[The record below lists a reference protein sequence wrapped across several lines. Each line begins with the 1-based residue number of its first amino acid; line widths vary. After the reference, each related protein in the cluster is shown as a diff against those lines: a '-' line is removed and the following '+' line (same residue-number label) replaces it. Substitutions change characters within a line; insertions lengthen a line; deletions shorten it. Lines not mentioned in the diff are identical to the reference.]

1 MLDQMRLAV
10 ILCAVLALLAG
21 CAGTNDRYRPQADA
35 TAQADPSLARGA
47 RAPGEVVL
55 RGEASPRT
63 HGPIELD
70 GRYTVRFQQY
80 APEDARMDFSGQTSF
95 VVTLQRRD
103 RRPAVRLFHAARAT
117 GRRTVTLHGRYLV
130 DVSFGDFPYV
140 LRLSPV
146 RR

>member
-1 MLDQMRLAV
+1 MRLPV
-10 ILCAVLALLAG
+10 ILCALLLGLAG
-21 CAGTNDRYRPQADA
+21 CGGTQDRNRPQAA
-35 TAQADPSLARGA
+35 GTAQAEPSLARGS

-80 APEDARMDFSGQTSF
+80 APEDPRMDFSGQTTF
-95 VVTLQRRD
+95 VATLERSAG
-103 RRPAVRLFHAARAT
+103 RPAVRLFRAARAT
-117 GRRTVTLHGRYLV
+117 GHKTVTLHGRYLV

-146 RR
+146 RQ

>member
-1 MLDQMRLAV
+1 MRHAV

-21 CAGTNDRYRPQADA
+21 CAGANDRDPPQAVA
-35 TAQADPSLARGA
+35 TARADPSLARGA

-70 GRYTVRFQQY
+70 GRYTARFQQY
-80 APEDARMDFSGQTSF
+80 APEAPRMNFSDQVTF
-95 VVTLQRRD
+95 VATLQRPD